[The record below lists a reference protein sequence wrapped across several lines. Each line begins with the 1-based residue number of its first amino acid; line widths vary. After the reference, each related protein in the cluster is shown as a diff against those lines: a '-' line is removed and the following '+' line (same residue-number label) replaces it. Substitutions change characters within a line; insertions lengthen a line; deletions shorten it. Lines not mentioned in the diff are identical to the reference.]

1 MSKVTG
7 TWREKIQYTTAC
19 LAFLSGQI
27 LTWVQYLQQGEIST
41 GVLGFVAQTLVYSA
55 SIYGVSIYIQGKFGQ
70 IISKIKN
77 NYKTLLNAICGLL
90 IAFCLASGIFYH
102 NKANRLSEELKM
114 ANNNIEAY
122 QDALSGAQQAS
133 GVLRL
138 DMKKL
143 KDYNDK
149 LVQQLD
155 SVRKVEKLKSK
166 EIQVAATQKQII
178 NVNKSKGVGGDI
190 MTILKDS
197 VYKDSLQYNDLTKV
211 YYTIGKDSVNIKL
224 DVQNTQYLYIYKHRE
239 YKNKKNFFKRLI
251 TFDWKKKDV
260 YKYRIHNTNDIL
272 KEDSIRIIEA
282 I

>member
-1 MSKVTG
+1 M
-7 TWREKIQYTTAC
+7 Q
-19 LAFLSGQI
+19 QI
-27 LTWVQYLQQGEIST
+27 L
-41 GVLGFVAQTLVYSA
+41 
-55 SIYGVSIYIQGKFGQ
+55 
-70 IISKIKN
+70 SKIKN

-90 IAFCLASGIFYH
+90 IAFCVASGILYH
-102 NKANRLSEELKM
+102 NKANRLSQELKM
-114 ANNNIEAY
+114 VNNNIEAY
-122 QDALSGAQQAS
+122 QDALSGSQQAS

-155 SVRKVEKLKSK
+155 SVRKTEKLKSK

-190 MTILKDS
+190 ITILKDS
-197 VYKDSLQYNDLTKV
+197 VYKDSLQYNNLTKV

-224 DVQNTQYLYIYKHRE
+224 DVQNTQYLYVYKHRE

-260 YKYRIHNTNDIL
+260 YKYKIHNTNDIL

>member
-1 MSKVTG
+1 M
-7 TWREKIQYTTAC
+7 Q
-19 LAFLSGQI
+19 QI
-27 LTWVQYLQQGEIST
+27 L
-41 GVLGFVAQTLVYSA
+41 
-55 SIYGVSIYIQGKFGQ
+55 
-70 IISKIKN
+70 SKIKN

-90 IAFCLASGIFYH
+90 IAFCVASGILYH
-102 NKANRLSEELKM
+102 NKANRLSQELKM

-122 QDALSGAQQAS
+122 QDALNGAQQAS

-149 LVQQLD
+149 IVQQLD
-155 SVRKVEKLKSK
+155 SVRKTEKLKSK

-190 MTILKDS
+190 ITILKDS
-197 VYKDSLQYNDLTKV
+197 VYKDSLQYNNLTKV

-260 YKYRIHNTNDIL
+260 YKYKIRNTNDIL

>member
-1 MSKVTG
+1 M
-7 TWREKIQYTTAC
+7 Q
-19 LAFLSGQI
+19 QI
-27 LTWVQYLQQGEIST
+27 L
-41 GVLGFVAQTLVYSA
+41 
-55 SIYGVSIYIQGKFGQ
+55 
-70 IISKIKN
+70 SKIKN

-90 IAFCLASGIFYH
+90 IAFCVASGIFYH
-102 NKANRLSEELKM
+102 NKANRLSQELKM

-122 QDALSGAQQAS
+122 QDALNGAQQAS

-155 SVRKVEKLKSK
+155 SVRKTEKLKSK

-190 MTILKDS
+190 ITILKDS
-197 VYKDSLQYNDLTKV
+197 IYKDSLQYNNLTKV

-224 DVQNTQYLYIYKHRE
+224 NVQNTQYLYVYKHRE

-260 YKYRIHNTNDIL
+260 YKYKIRNTNDIL

>member
-1 MSKVTG
+1 MKQL
-7 TWREKIQYTTAC
+7 IQT
-19 LAFLSGQI
+19 
-27 LTWVQYLQQGEIST
+27 
-41 GVLGFVAQTLVYSA
+41 
-55 SIYGVSIYIQGKFGQ
+55 
-70 IISKIKN
+70 IKK
-77 NYKTLLNAICGLL
+77 NYKLLLNAVSGLL
-90 IAFCLASGIFYH
+90 VAFCLASGIFYH
-102 NKANRLSEELKM
+102 NKANRLSDELKM
-114 ANNNIEAY
+114 VNNNIEAY
-122 QDALSGAQQAS
+122 QDALNGTQQAS

-138 DMKKL
+138 DIKKL

-155 SVRKVEKLKSK
+155 SVRKTEKLKSK

-190 MTILKDS
+190 ITILKDS
-197 VYKDSLQYNDLTKV
+197 VYKDSLQYNNLTKV

-224 DVQNTQYLYIYKHRE
+224 DVQNTQYLYVYKHRE

-260 YKYRIHNTNDIL
+260 YKYKIHNTNDIL
-272 KEDSIRIIEA
+272 KEDSVRIIEA

>member
-1 MSKVTG
+1 M
-7 TWREKIQYTTAC
+7 Q
-19 LAFLSGQI
+19 QI
-27 LTWVQYLQQGEIST
+27 LR
-41 GVLGFVAQTLVYSA
+41 
-55 SIYGVSIYIQGKFGQ
+55 
-70 IISKIKN
+70 KIKN

-90 IAFCLASGIFYH
+90 IAFCVEFGIFYH
-102 NKANRLSEELKM
+102 NKANRLSQELKM
-114 ANNNIEAY
+114 VNNNIEAY

-138 DMKKL
+138 DIKKL

-155 SVRKVEKLKSK
+155 SVRKTEKLKSK

-190 MTILKDS
+190 ITILKDS
-197 VYKDSLQYNDLTKV
+197 VYKDSLQYNNLTKV

-224 DVQNTQYLYIYKHRE
+224 DVQNTQYLYVYKHRE

-260 YKYRIHNTNDIL
+260 YKYKIRNTNDIL

>member
-1 MSKVTG
+1 M
-7 TWREKIQYTTAC
+7 Q
-19 LAFLSGQI
+19 QI
-27 LTWVQYLQQGEIST
+27 L
-41 GVLGFVAQTLVYSA
+41 
-55 SIYGVSIYIQGKFGQ
+55 
-70 IISKIKN
+70 SKIKN

-90 IAFCLASGIFYH
+90 IAFCVASGILYH

-138 DMKKL
+138 DIKKL

-155 SVRKVEKLKSK
+155 SVRKTEKLKSK

-190 MTILKDS
+190 ITMLKDS
-197 VYKDSLQYNDLTKV
+197 VYKDSLQYNNLTKV

-224 DVQNTQYLYIYKHRE
+224 DVQNTQYLYVYKHRE

>member
-1 MSKVTG
+1 M
-7 TWREKIQYTTAC
+7 Q
-19 LAFLSGQI
+19 QI
-27 LTWVQYLQQGEIST
+27 L
-41 GVLGFVAQTLVYSA
+41 
-55 SIYGVSIYIQGKFGQ
+55 
-70 IISKIKN
+70 SKIKN

-90 IAFCLASGIFYH
+90 IAFCVASGILYH
-102 NKANRLSEELKM
+102 NKANRLSHELKM

-155 SVRKVEKLKSK
+155 SVRKTEKLKSK

-190 MTILKDS
+190 ITILKDS
-197 VYKDSLQYNDLTKV
+197 VYKDSLQYNNLTKV

-224 DVQNTQYLYIYKHRE
+224 DVQNTQYLYVYKHRE

-260 YKYRIHNTNDIL
+260 YKYKIRNTNDIL

>member
-1 MSKVTG
+1 M
-7 TWREKIQYTTAC
+7 Q
-19 LAFLSGQI
+19 QI
-27 LTWVQYLQQGEIST
+27 L
-41 GVLGFVAQTLVYSA
+41 
-55 SIYGVSIYIQGKFGQ
+55 
-70 IISKIKN
+70 SKIKN

-90 IAFCLASGIFYH
+90 IAFCIASGIFYR
-102 NKANRLSEELKM
+102 NKANRLSQELKM

-122 QDALSGAQQAS
+122 QDAQNGAQQAS

-149 LVQQLD
+149 LVQQID
-155 SVRKVEKLKSK
+155 SIRNIEKLKSK

-190 MTILKDS
+190 ITILKDS
-197 VYKDSLQYNDLTKV
+197 VYNDSLQYNNLTKV

-224 DVQNTQYLYIYKHRE
+224 DVQNTQYLYVYKHRE

-260 YKYRIHNTNDIL
+260 YKYKIHNTNDIL
-272 KEDSIRIIEA
+272 KEDSIRIIEV

>member
-1 MSKVTG
+1 M
-7 TWREKIQYTTAC
+7 Q
-19 LAFLSGQI
+19 QI
-27 LTWVQYLQQGEIST
+27 L
-41 GVLGFVAQTLVYSA
+41 
-55 SIYGVSIYIQGKFGQ
+55 
-70 IISKIKN
+70 SKIKN

-90 IAFCLASGIFYH
+90 IAFCVESGIFYH
-102 NKANRLSEELKM
+102 NKANRLSQELKM
-114 ANNNIEAY
+114 VNNNIEAY

-155 SVRKVEKLKSK
+155 SVRKTEKLKSK

-190 MTILKDS
+190 ITILKDS
-197 VYKDSLQYNDLTKV
+197 VYKDSLQYNNLTKV
-211 YYTIGKDSVNIKL
+211 YYTIGKDSINIKL
-224 DVQNTQYLYIYKHRE
+224 DVQNTQYLYVYKHRE

-260 YKYRIHNTNDIL
+260 YKYKIRNTNDIL

>member
-1 MSKVTG
+1 M
-7 TWREKIQYTTAC
+7 Q
-19 LAFLSGQI
+19 QI
-27 LTWVQYLQQGEIST
+27 L
-41 GVLGFVAQTLVYSA
+41 
-55 SIYGVSIYIQGKFGQ
+55 
-70 IISKIKN
+70 SKIKN

-90 IAFCLASGIFYH
+90 IAFCVASGILYH
-102 NKANRLSEELKM
+102 NKANRLSQELKM

-143 KDYNDK
+143 KDYNDE

-155 SVRKVEKLKSK
+155 SVRKTEKLKSK

-190 MTILKDS
+190 ITILKDS
-197 VYKDSLQYNDLTKV
+197 VYKDSLQYNNLTKV

-224 DVQNTQYLYIYKHRE
+224 DVQNTQYLYVYKHRE

-260 YKYRIHNTNDIL
+260 YKYKIRNTNDIL